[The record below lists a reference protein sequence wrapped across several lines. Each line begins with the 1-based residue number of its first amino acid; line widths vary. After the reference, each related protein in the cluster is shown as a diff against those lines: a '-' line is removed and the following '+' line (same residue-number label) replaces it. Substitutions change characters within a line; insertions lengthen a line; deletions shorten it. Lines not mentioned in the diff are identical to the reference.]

1 MHNSFKKR
9 RIFVVLLHRGGLS
22 LGDNRKCLGSEAY
35 HWGIFIA
42 ADTFCTSSKTE
53 GIYLDITNGMQ
64 PNPNDPNNLNPDGN
78 WHFRDQKMT
87 PKQDA
92 RLLCMI
98 LMGNVPRTVPG
109 EHITEGLRKLSLPNK
124 DIKDQHCVWW
134 TLNAVE
140 YLQSLGWVAS
150 FNIRDLEADGTI
162 FADLSPQ
169 MLQDGRSTK
178 VPLVKEYSKCS
189 K

>member
-1 MHNSFKKR
+1 MLNSFKKR

-22 LGDNRKCLGSEAY
+22 LGDNRKRLGSEAY

-42 ADTFCTSSKTE
+42 ANAFCTSSKTE
-53 GIYLDITNGMQ
+53 GIYLDVTNGIQ
-64 PNPNDPNNLNPDGN
+64 PNPNDFNDLNPDGD

-87 PKQDA
+87 PKQEA
-92 RLLCMI
+92 RMLCMI
-98 LMGNVPRTVPG
+98 LIGNIPGTVPG

-140 YLQSLGWVAS
+140 YLQSLSWVAS
-150 FNIRDLEADGTI
+150 FDIRDLEADGTI
-162 FADLSPQ
+162 FADLSLQ

-178 VPLVKEYSKCS
+178 VPLLKEYSKCS